1 MEHQAIN
8 PTHQRALDRLY
19 KADRKLCSL
28 INANALKLDKLDP
41 DSDRYYDVQDRSEQR
56 EAEMH
61 DTFTERYIDEPE
73 LPKRELES
81 FTKSYVAFHGYT
93 PYLV

>member
-8 PTHQRALDRLY
+8 PTHQRAIERLY
-19 KADRKLCSL
+19 KADRKLCAL
-28 INANALKLDKLDP
+28 IDSNQRKMDDLDP
-41 DSDRYYDVQDRSEQR
+41 YSDKGYKAQERCELK

-61 DTFTERYIDEPE
+61 DDFVERYIDEAE
-73 LPKRELES
+73 LPKRELEA

>member
-8 PTHQRALDRLY
+8 PKYQRAIERLY
-19 KADRKLCSL
+19 KADRKYCEMVDKGQE
-28 INANALKLDKLDP
+28 KLDSMDP
-41 DSDRYYDVQDRSEQR
+41 DSDRWHDVAERIEEMQSNTFMNYV
-56 EAEMH
+56 EAYV
-61 DTFTERYIDEPE
+61 FGPE
-73 LPKRELES
+73 LPQRELEA